1 MTTILAKICL
11 IRNEGNYILYIVENL
26 NYNSWDNQ
34 YLLCVR
40 YPNWE
45 HRTLKEGETGYL
57 TYTTIKSG
65 EAYLSNITG
74 NIEYYKHSHIRFDKF
89 IEIKNNL
96 EDNTIIM

>member
-26 NYNSWDNQ
+26 NYNKWDNQ

-45 HRTLKEGETGYL
+45 HRDLKENEIGYL
-57 TYTTIKSG
+57 TYTPIKAG
-65 EAYLSNITG
+65 ETYLNNITG
-74 NIEYYKHSHIRFDKF
+74 NMDTYKYSHIRFDKF
-89 IEIKNNL
+89 LDINNE
-96 EDNTIIM
+96 EDNTIVI